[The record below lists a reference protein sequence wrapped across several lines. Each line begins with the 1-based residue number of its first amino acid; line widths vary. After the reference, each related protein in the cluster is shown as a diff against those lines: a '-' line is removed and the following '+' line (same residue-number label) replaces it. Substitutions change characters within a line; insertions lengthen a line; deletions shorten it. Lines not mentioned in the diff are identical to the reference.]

1 MRKELLGALSA
12 LALMTG
18 AAVAQTDTPKTM
30 TTTPNAPA
38 AESGGMMNN
47 QGMDPKMQSGMDRNM
62 QESSTGATVTS
73 ASAEGMMGKDVYG
86 SDGSEL
92 GEVDDVII
100 DPQSGQAKQLV
111 ISSGGFLGIG
121 EKKIAIDMQNAKM
134 TTEGNDTRLT
144 VQNMTQADVEN
155 MPEFEY
161 NESMTSLNR
170 QGDNATGSSK
180 AQ

>member
-47 QGMDPKMQSGMDRNM
+47 QGMDPKM

-134 TTEGNDTRLT
+134 ITEGNDTRLT

-170 QGDNATGSSK
+170 QGDNASGSSK